1 MPEFFMEYL
10 SDPERVFHAISV
22 DMFWK
27 GFVCASV
34 LLSVG
39 LLFDEVRAYLR
50 KKRLL
55 IQRQNEEK
63 DDEK

>member
-1 MPEFFMEYL
+1 MPEFMMEYL
-10 SDPERVFHAISV
+10 NDPEQVLRAISI

-27 GFVCASV
+27 GFFCAAALFCV
-34 LLSVG
+34 A

-55 IQRQNEEK
+55 MQRQNEEK